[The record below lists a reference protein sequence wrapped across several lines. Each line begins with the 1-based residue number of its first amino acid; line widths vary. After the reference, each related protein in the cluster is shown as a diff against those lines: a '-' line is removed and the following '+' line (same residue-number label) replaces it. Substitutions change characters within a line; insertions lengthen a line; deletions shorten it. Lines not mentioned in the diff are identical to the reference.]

1 MDAKIKLTKNKS
13 NQFNSLINNYNSLD
27 LIYPKRRKIKFKQK
41 KQKINLHLSEENNII
56 NSIKTN
62 KSNINIKFPK
72 IYKSI
77 HTSINNSKSSEDNY
91 SFLNSNPTS
100 IYSKST
106 KNIKNN
112 YIDYINLNSLFKSP
126 KNNNKKKIS
135 IKFNLSNSINEK
147 DKKKLLF
154 EKRLKTLKYN
164 FSNKNNLLPIK
175 LKNNFKKRDD
185 LFAIKNFMKMK
196 YYEDVNKIMKKKLK
210 YNSFFDLKDREK
222 LIKIGQFQIFWKNV
236 FDICRSSLLATKLK
250 SKNNEIKNL
259 SGENKAKI
267 KLKKFPGKRIYTSIY
282 RSKMLHYNN
291 S

>member
-13 NQFNSLINNYNSLD
+13 NQFDSLINNYNSLD

-62 KSNINIKFPK
+62 KSNVNIKFPK

-91 SFLNSNPTS
+91 SFLNSNPTN
-100 IYSKST
+100 ICSKST

-196 YYEDVNKIMKKKLK
+196 YYEDVNKIMRKKLK

-267 KLKKFPGKRIYTSIY
+267 KLKKFPGNRIYTSIY

>member
-1 MDAKIKLTKNKS
+1 M
-13 NQFNSLINNYNSLD
+13 
-27 LIYPKRRKIKFKQK
+27 
-41 KQKINLHLSEENNII
+41 
-56 NSIKTN
+56 
-62 KSNINIKFPK
+62 
-72 IYKSI
+72 
-77 HTSINNSKSSEDNY
+77 
-91 SFLNSNPTS
+91 
-100 IYSKST
+100 
-106 KNIKNN
+106 
-112 YIDYINLNSLFKSP
+112 
-126 KNNNKKKIS
+126 
-135 IKFNLSNSINEK
+135 
-147 DKKKLLF
+147 
-154 EKRLKTLKYN
+154 KYN

-267 KLKKFPGKRIYTSIY
+267 KLKKFPGNRIYTSIY